1 MAENGDKAPPPRKK
15 KKHDHPAHGGAWK
28 VAFADFMTSMFALF
42 LVLWIISSTSA
53 EQKEAI
59 AQYFQNPTIF
69 KSGSSSP
76 MNMGG
81 EAAVKNKQEGG
92 SDMTQDE
99 GEEQQKALEAL
110 DSALATD
117 STLASLGNQFKTRM
131 TDKGL
136 EIEISDAAG
145 LGTFELG
152 SAAIN
157 PQMHQALAEL
167 GSSLGSLD
175 NQIVISGHTDAYE
188 YTNGY
193 SNWQLS
199 ADRANSVRQYLADKG
214 VDPKR
219 VNSVIGSGDR
229 ELKNPENPYA
239 PENRRVTLLVLK
251 KGESL
256 TPQTLSPESGTGESR
271 KGGKSSS
278 SGFRPLGETVEH
290 PAPEPAHH

>member
-1 MAENGDKAPPPRKK
+1 MAENGDKAPPPPKK
-15 KKHDHPAHGGAWK
+15 KKHDHGHHGGAWK

-81 EAAVKNKQEGG
+81 ATATKEKQEGG
-92 SDMTQDE
+92 SNVATEDGQDD
-99 GEEQQKALEAL
+99 QTLKTLDSILVA
-110 DSALATD
+110 DSALA
-117 STLASLGNQFKTRM
+117 SLGEQFQTRM
-131 TDKGL
+131 TEKGL

-145 LGTFELG
+145 LGTFEIG

-157 PQMHQALAEL
+157 PKMHQALAEL
-167 GSSLGSLD
+167 GSSLGSID
-175 NQIVISGHTDAYE
+175 NQLVISGHTDAYE

-199 ADRANSVRQYLADKG
+199 ADRANSVRQYLATKG

-229 ELKNPENPYA
+229 EPKNAQNPYA

-256 TPQTLSPESGTGESR
+256 TPKDAPKDSDGPGKKPSG
-271 KGGKSSS
+271 S
-278 SGFRPLGETVEH
+278 SGFRPLGEFR
-290 PAPEPAHH
+290 EPAAKESHTGH